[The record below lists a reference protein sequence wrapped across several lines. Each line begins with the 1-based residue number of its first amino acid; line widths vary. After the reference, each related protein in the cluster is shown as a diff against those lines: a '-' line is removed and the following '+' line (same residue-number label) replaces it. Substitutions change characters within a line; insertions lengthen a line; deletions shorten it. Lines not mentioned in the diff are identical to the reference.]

1 MTKTELYQMIREQ
14 KRMIE
19 TLFAIVNDLAYV
31 CADIDDGTT
40 ESARASVE
48 GYIDMIENGKNSYLY
63 LSEYRGTCTLD
74 QVQSIMDDTNRK
86 IAEIEK
92 KQRLA
97 RDNAADEMEDRLI
110 EGIDQLAEKK
120 LYKSLNRVQAYLDD
134 IQEAMDYEKEKES
147 YAGA

>member
-1 MTKTELYQMIREQ
+1 MKKAELYQMIREQ

-74 QVQSIMDDTNRK
+74 QVQSIMDDTKRK
-86 IAEIEK
+86 IAEAEK
-92 KQRLA
+92 KHTSK
-97 RDNAADEMEDRLI
+97 NSADELVDRLI
-110 EGIDQLAEKK
+110 DGIDELADRFCFI
-120 LYKSLNRVQAYLDD
+120 SLDTVQDYLAR
-134 IQEAMDYEKEKES
+134 IQEAMAAEKRRRKN
-147 YAGA
+147 AGA